1 MNASRRVGRYTK
13 HENAELL
20 RMFGEGYSV
29 YKICKNLNRS
39 QKSIRNNLIR
49 LGKIEGEIT
58 PIQTP
63 RYSSSISVDWRSKP
77 TLWSKLSYGFILTS
91 LSILFVIHPHYNI
104 LELIITYI
112 LMFVLIKTLVKK
124 NMKILKTR

>member
-29 YKICKNLNRS
+29 YRICKNLNRS

-104 LELIITYI
+104 VELIITYI
-112 LMFVLIKTLVKK
+112 LIKF
-124 NMKILKTR
+124 N